1 MGAASAARLLA
12 GDPPAKRVVLP
23 RSHVEAVDITN
34 MTFTV
39 VLHGTNLTVRV
50 TPATRFFLHGKPT
63 LSKNLEVADHVQGSL
78 RQPAEGSPEAVRIQ
92 IEKLAP
98 K

>member
-23 RSHVEAVDITN
+23 RIHVEAVDVTN

-50 TPATRFFLHGKPT
+50 TPATRFFLHGNLT
-63 LSKNLEVADHVQGSL
+63 LSKNLEHVEGSL
-78 RQPAEGSPEAVRIQ
+78 RQPAEGPPEAVCIQ
-92 IEKLAP
+92 IAKLAP
-98 K
+98 E